1 MTITYDVN
9 FGQTK
14 LGRLENCLRKV
25 LQVEL
30 HNLVLLCLCTFLA
43 CWFHRLFFVR
53 IWKIQSMAFTLNLK
67 FLMLTGCLLQAKDFT
82 LLENLMYLCQLF
94 IYKLFLKWNCRS
106 WNISTFNPQTTK
118 DLPFSAKPIF
128 FSLFVAPGTLV
139 LRFSARSTAYAACE
153 FFLL

>member
-94 IYKLFLKWNCRS
+94 VYNYSNETAALESFQHLTLKRPRICH
-106 WNISTFNPQTTK
+106 
-118 DLPFSAKPIF
+118 
-128 FSLFVAPGTLV
+128 LV
-139 LRFSARSTAYAACE
+139 LNLFS
-153 FFLL
+153 FHFLWHLAPSY